1 MPGVISADASFIAG
15 TATITFD
22 DTKISIEQIIKNFQS
37 KSLPVL
43 GEPKWI
49 K

>member
-1 MPGVISADASFIAG
+1 MPGVISADANFIAG

-22 DTKISIEQIIKNFQS
+22 DTKITIEEIIKNFQS
-37 KSLPVL
+37 KSMPVL
-43 GEPKWI
+43 GTPKWI